1 MSIDAYILL
10 SMSFFFV
17 MTWELMLSDKEE
29 ELLSEE
35 WLTARHKERLR
46 HLQQRSRMLRKLRYF
61 VAVLF
66 LAQVAIDLSRVI
78 LDILRS

>member
-1 MSIDAYILL
+1 MSIEAYILL
-10 SMSFFFV
+10 SMAFYFAL
-17 MTWELMLSDKEE
+17 TWEMVMQDKEN
-29 ELLSEE
+29 ELASEE
-35 WLTARHKERLR
+35 WLTLKHKERLR
-46 HLQQRSRMLRKLRYF
+46 HLQGRARTFRRLRYF

>member
-1 MSIDAYILL
+1 MSLEAYILL
-10 SMSFFFV
+10 SMSFFFAQ
-17 MTWELMLSDKEE
+17 TWELMLSDKED

-35 WLTARHKERLR
+35 WLTARHRERLR
-46 HLQQRSRMLRKLRYF
+46 HLQQRKTQFRRLRYL

-66 LAQVAIDLSRVI
+66 LAQVSIDLSRVI